1 MRGSSPRDTELHHST
16 PKHIL
21 FINSLSHVL
30 MRLLADCG
38 GGGKAGGVSAGLLCS
53 RRGKQ
58 AVDADLDDRLHVRP
72 DGSARHSH
80 YNRKAKFESDSRIT
94 QRIRRTCRSSM

>member
-1 MRGSSPRDTELHHST
+1 
-16 PKHIL
+16 L

-72 DGSARHSH
+72 DGPAPHSR
-80 YNRKAKFESDSRIT
+80 YNQNSKSESESRF
-94 QRIRRTCRSSM
+94 